1 MIFYFSATGNSKY
14 AAQKLQEAF
23 GGEMINIAEAVR
35 KERFLYGTAQ
45 DEKVFFVLPV
55 YFWNLPDIVLEF
67 LRRMDFEGDGIIV
80 RAVLTCGA
88 SMGGADRIFRNA
100 LTGKNCR
107 VEDVYPLI
115 MPDNCVVFF
124 PIPDSEAQTAV
135 LRRSDQEIGRIIGDV
150 SRGEKKGRSSGAWKG
165 LASKAGGAAYRKMKK
180 TQKFWVKDSCF
191 GCGLCQTIC
200 PQSVIVMEEG
210 RPVWTKDRCTWC
222 LGCINR
228 CPAEAIQFGKRTEK
242 RDRYIHP
249 IWK

>member
-35 KERFLYGTAQ
+35 RENFLYGTAQ

-55 YFWNLPDIVLEF
+55 YFWNLPDIALEF
-67 LRRMDFEGDGIIV
+67 LHRVEFEGVGPIV

-100 LTGKNCR
+100 LVGKNCR

-124 PIPDSEAQTAV
+124 PIPDSEAQTAM
-135 LRRSDQEIGRIIGDV
+135 LRRSDQEIGRIVGAV

-165 LASKAGGAAYRKMKK
+165 LASKAGGAA
-180 TQKFWVKDSCF
+180 
-191 GCGLCQTIC
+191 
-200 PQSVIVMEEG
+200 
-210 RPVWTKDRCTWC
+210 
-222 LGCINR
+222 
-228 CPAEAIQFGKRTEK
+228 
-242 RDRYIHP
+242 
-249 IWK
+249 